1 MNMRK
6 SLLIVAALAAL
17 SAPVVAFADYVHPT
31 DGEVG
36 YIEHPEHWQGTKTG
50 QDVLKEFEAFR
61 RNPVS
66 ADGLYRYVGGEVG
79 WESVP
84 NSYSQ
89 QKSTK
94 TRQDVLKESEA
105 FRRNPVSADGRYRY
119 VGGEIGWERL
129 N

>member
-17 SAPVVAFADYVHPT
+17 SAPALSFADYVHPT
-31 DGEVG
+31 DGEIG
-36 YIEHPEHWQGTKTG
+36 YIEHPEHRKSMKTG

-66 ADGLYRYVGGEVG
+66 VDGLYRYVGGEVG
-79 WESVP
+79 WEYVP
-84 NSYSQ
+84 NSYSRQ
-89 QKSTK
+89 STK
-94 TRQDVLKESEA
+94 TRQGVLKEFEA

>member
-1 MNMRK
+1 MNKRNP
-6 SLLIVAALAAL
+6 LLIAAALAAL
-17 SAPVVAFADYVHPT
+17 STPALSFADYVHPT

-50 QDVLKEFEAFR
+50 QDVLREFEAFR

-84 NSYSQ
+84 NGYSQ
-89 QKSTK
+89 QSMK
-94 TRQDVLKESEA
+94 TRQAVLKEFEA
-105 FRRNPVSADGRYRY
+105 FRRNPVSADGLYRY